1 MELLLSVESQ
11 RARLCPPLRP
21 TRAAKASE
29 RAWRQPCFLPD
40 HDVLQLLVMS
50 SPPAVKRRSISY
62 TPDDDDED
70 GYGNGVRSGPS
81 SPAPGAAAPVQG
93 ADASTVQD
101 DEEEESDDEDE
112 LQDDDDDEEEGD
124 GDGDGDG
131 DNASRLYDG
140 TMADTTM
147 GDVTMGDANE
157 DVKPSAASLS
167 AGSAKKIK
175 DYQTANA
182 RRSETPIP
190 PDVNPGSA
198 NLYST
203 NTGEKL

>member
-1 MELLLSVESQ
+1 M
-11 RARLCPPLRP
+11 
-21 TRAAKASE
+21 
-29 RAWRQPCFLPD
+29 LPD

-101 DEEEESDDEDE
+101 DEEEEESDDEDE
-112 LQDDDDDEEEGD
+112 LQDDDDDDDDEGE
-124 GDGDGDG
+124 GDG

-147 GDVTMGDANE
+147 GDVTMGEANE

-182 RRSETPIP
+182 RNSETPIP